1 MHTVVTPADVRSL
14 GRSSSIGT
22 LPHDDPVDAVRF
34 VLDRQSSLPAV
45 PQLPNRS
52 PLERRI
58 PQAAWGIAG
67 VAVASD
73 GTLVVHPDRV
83 DPEAPFGDPTFL
95 GAPYATL
102 RTFLDAAAT
111 RVGPAKFQLTG
122 PVTLG
127 LALAAAGVPGPVAFA
142 AADTVVR
149 SRAAALLELIAA
161 RAPRVQ
167 PVVLVDEPGLRGCL
181 DPAFPVAADDA
192 LDLVSGVLAALE
204 PHALAGLRCTDGR
217 RGRDPDAA
225 AMDWPLVLQTGPQ
238 LLAVPVPEDRTLVT
252 IGAAALAGFL
262 ERGGVVAWGA
272 VPTEGPVGESVAPLR
287 RSLSTLWSELVVLG
301 CDLDRLRAQAL
312 VTPAGGLGRHT
323 VGQAAATFAL
333 VDELAAA
340 VRVGG

>member
-1 MHTVVTPADVRSL
+1 MRAVMTPADVRSL
-14 GRSSSIGT
+14 GRSTSIGT
-22 LPHDDPVDAVRF
+22 LPHDDPTDAVRF
-34 VLDRQSSLPAV
+34 VLERQSALPAV

-58 PQAAWGIAG
+58 AQAAWGIVG
-67 VAVASD
+67 VAVAPD
-73 GTLVVHPDRV
+73 GTLVVHPELV
-83 DPEAPFGDPTFL
+83 DPEAPFGDTGFL

-102 RTFLDAAAT
+102 RRFLDAVAT
-111 RVGPAKFQLTG
+111 REGPAKFQLTG

-127 LALAAAGVPGPVAFA
+127 LALAAAGVPDPVAFA

-149 SRAAALLELIAA
+149 TRATALLRLVAD
-161 RAPRVQ
+161 RAPGVQ

-217 RGRDPDAA
+217 RGRDPNAA

-252 IGAAALAGFL
+252 LGATALASFL
-262 ERGGVVAWGA
+262 DRGGIVAWGA
-272 VPTEGPVGESVAPLR
+272 VPTEGPVGESVTPLR
-287 RSLSTLWSELVVLG
+287 RSLSTLWSELVVGG
-301 CDLDRLRAQAL
+301 CDLDRLREQAL

-323 VGQAAATFAL
+323 VGQAAATYSL
-333 VDELAAA
+333 VDELATA
-340 VRVGG
+340 VRAGR